1 MFENEGSAII
11 ILDEMSP
18 WELER
23 QAKNLHDLEKFPAL
37 LRHCHSARLCKD
49 GKNLHDTAYDIIH
62 FGTMTLHDQGLY
74 PATPAWQRAFE
85 FLQKPDT

>member
-1 MFENEGSAII
+1 M

-18 WELER
+18 WELEW

-37 LRHCHSARLCKD
+37 LRQWHSARLYQD

-62 FGTMTLHDQGLY
+62 FGTMTLHDQGQECLC
-74 PATPAWQRAFE
+74 PATAAWQRAFE
-85 FLQKPDT
+85 FLQKTDTLPK